1 MEQNTQGL
9 NRIIRILDE
18 ELVELQTAG
27 LYKEAEKTRK
37 RLEAYVNMRFTA
49 QRLIKEL
56 PDDNRR

>member
-27 LYKEAEKTRK
+27 LYKEAEETRK
-37 RLEAYVNMRFTA
+37 RIEAYVDMRSTA

>member
-37 RLEAYVNMRFTA
+37 RLEAYVNMRSTA
-49 QRLIKEL
+49 QHLIKEL

>member
-37 RLEAYVNMRFTA
+37 RLEAYVNMRSTA
-49 QRLIKEL
+49 QRLIEEL
-56 PDDNRR
+56 PDGAQR

>member
-37 RLEAYVNMRFTA
+37 RLEAYVDMRSTA

-56 PDDNRR
+56 PDDN

>member
-18 ELVELQTAG
+18 ELVKLQTAG

-37 RLEAYVNMRFTA
+37 RLEAYVDMRSTA

>member
-37 RLEAYVNMRFTA
+37 RLEAYVDMRSTA

-56 PDDNRR
+56 PNDNRR

>member
-37 RLEAYVNMRFTA
+37 RLEAYVGMRSTA

-56 PDDNRR
+56 PDDNQR

>member
-37 RLEAYVNMRFTA
+37 RLEAYVDMRTTA

>member
-37 RLEAYVNMRFTA
+37 RLEAYVNMRSTA

-56 PDDNRR
+56 PDGAQR

>member
-37 RLEAYVNMRFTA
+37 RLEAYVTMRSTA
-49 QRLIKEL
+49 QRLIEEL

>member
-37 RLEAYVNMRFTA
+37 RLEAYVDMRTTA
-49 QRLIKEL
+49 QRLRKEL

>member
-37 RLEAYVNMRFTA
+37 RLEAYVDMRSTA

>member
-37 RLEAYVNMRFTA
+37 RLEAYVNMRSTA
-49 QRLIKEL
+49 QSLIKEL

>member
-37 RLEAYVNMRFTA
+37 RLEAYVNMRSTA